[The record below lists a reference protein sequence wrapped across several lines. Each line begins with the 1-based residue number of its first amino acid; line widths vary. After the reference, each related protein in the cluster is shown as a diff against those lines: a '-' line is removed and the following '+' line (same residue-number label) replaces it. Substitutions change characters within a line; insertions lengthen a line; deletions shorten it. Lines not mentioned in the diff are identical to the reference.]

1 MPSKEFRRNFF
12 FVSILSL
19 NLFIFVFHSPLNW
32 CCEINSTHSAHSW
45 TSEQY
50 GSFDK
55 NRARGFFFV
64 RNMSSKASTKITI
77 QFNSIRAMLLHS
89 GYCSFFLAIVQLFC
103 SAGNI
108 RVFCVFKPKWPGFIS
123 LVLRMCV
130 NLIPQL
136 STRLNF
142 KQTKKILWCMLDKYI
157 STTITVV
164 AAAAA

>member
-19 NLFIFVFHSPLNW
+19 NVFIFVFHSLLNW

-55 NRARGFFFV
+55 NRARGFFLYV
-64 RNMSSKASTKITI
+64 TWVQRHPQKL
-77 QFNSIRAMLLHS
+77 QFNSIRAMLLHL
-89 GYCSFFLAIVQLFC
+89 GYCSFFGNCATLLFC
-103 SAGNI
+103 RQYSC
-108 RVFCVFKPKWPGFIS
+108 FCVFKPKWPGFIS

-130 NLIPQL
+130 NYIPQL

-142 KQTKKILWCMLDKYI
+142 KQSKKILWCMLDKYI

-164 AAAAA
+164 AAAAAA